1 MDTGHFGKRS
11 GFINRTRITRLM
23 ASALLISIIIM
34 LLFSATPVAAQSV
47 VFSAYTGSPGSSI
60 PVSGSGFN
68 NGDTYQITFAPG
80 TLFELVLVPT
90 TVISGSSF
98 STVINIP
105 TVPSGD
111 YTIRVATNRGNFSP
125 TFRITPKIELFN
137 TSGNVG
143 QSIAVTG
150 AGFRANITVSLI
162 FNNTSIATTTSS
174 SYGNLITFTFQVPEL
189 PGGSYQVYARDGIIS
204 SSVVAFAIQPDLTLS
219 SSEGSVGDQITLDGT
234 GFDNNSSIVIY
245 WDSQILSQYNVYSD
259 ARGTFSANLVIP
271 SSSSGS
277 HTIRARDASFDTDT
291 ASFTLRPSITLNP
304 SSGIPGGT
312 VQISGQGF
320 RPSVSIHISYSG
332 STISTTPSNIYTD
345 IYGSFTASFT
355 VPSIVSGN
363 YAVRADDGIY
373 SATST
378 FGIISN
384 IELSPASGHVG
395 SELTVNGTGFTPGGR
410 VRISYDG
417 QTMITVT
424 SDSAGAFS
432 VSFNVP
438 VSTAGQHNVS
448 ASDITTQGVMATAVF
463 TMESNPPPVPN
474 LLTPEYGSLVSV
486 RPRFTWSQ
494 VSDPSGVTYNIQIA
508 WDAAFSQLVL
518 SEQGLSTP
526 EYQITQAEEL
536 ELTKK
541 ANPYYWRVQ
550 AVDRAGNASAWT
562 SPGSFYT
569 QDSTP
574 PQTPILFLPEYD
586 SQTSVQPKFDWSDV
600 TDPSGVTYSLQVA
613 RDANFSQLSLYK
625 QGLNVS
631 EYQVTQSEKLGLTK
645 KDSPYYWRVRAV
657 DGADNDSQWTSAA
670 SFYTEDSTPP
680 DTPVALNPENGS
692 RQGSDVT
699 FDWTDVSDPSGVTYT
714 LQVAQ
719 DSSFNFIVVYKEGVK
734 DPEYRLTEMERL
746 SPTTGDPQSPYYW
759 RVKSV
764 DGADNESNWSIIST
778 FYVGGFLQAWWIY
791 LLIIG
796 GILLL
801 LIGVFVGMRLR
812 PSKQ

>member
-1 MDTGHFGKRS
+1 MDTRRFGKGS

-23 ASALLISIIIM
+23 ASAVLISIIIM

-204 SSVVAFAIQPDLTLS
+204 SSVVTFAIQPNLTLS
-219 SSEGSVGDQITLDGT
+219 SSEGSVGDQITIDGT

-373 SATST
+373 SATAT

-384 IELSPASGHVG
+384 IELSPSSGHVG
-395 SELTVNGTGFTPGGR
+395 SELTVNGAGFTPGGR

-645 KDSPYYWRVRAV
+645 KDNPYYWRVRAV

-759 RVKSV
+759 RVKAV